1 MYSLKNS
8 YQTIERKKITSSNP
22 IKMFERKLW
31 SREELILA
39 LNLYLKLPFGKLH
52 SRTPEIVHLAGII
65 GRTPNSVAMRLNNF
79 ASVDPYHQ
87 QRGVVGLVGGKKQV
101 EPIWQEFI
109 NNKEELLFESE
120 KILAELEHASLEDKF
135 AEDLEGLGNYKGED
149 KMREVKTRVNQSI
162 FRQIVISNYTGR
174 CAITGIDVSQ
184 LLVAS
189 HILPWS
195 KSIDDRLNPENGIC
209 LSSLYDKA
217 YDKGYIGI
225 TEKFEVIISKELRA
239 RKNETYYDKHFSFL
253 ENLKIQAPAKY
264 YPNKRFLQF
273 HLDEIFRG

>member
-1 MYSLKNS
+1 M
-8 YQTIERKKITSSNP
+8 P
-22 IKMFERKLW
+22 ERKLW

-65 GRTPNSVAMRLNNF
+65 GRTPNSVAMRLNNY

-87 QRGVVGLVGGKKQV
+87 QRGIVGLGGGKKQV

-109 NNKEELLFESE
+109 TNKEELLFESE
-120 KILAELEHASLEDKF
+120 KILAELEHDSLEDKF
-135 AEDLEGLGNYKGED
+135 AEELHDLEGYKGED
-149 KMREVKTRVNQSI
+149 RIRQVKTRVNQTV
-162 FRQIVISNYTGR
+162 FRQIVISNYGGK
-174 CAITGIDVSQ
+174 CAITGIDIPA

-195 KSIDDRLNPENGIC
+195 KSVDDRLNPENGIC

-225 TEKFEVIISKELRA
+225 TEKFEIIISKELRV
-239 RKNETYYDKHFSFL
+239 RRNETYYEKHFSFL
-253 ENLKIQAPAKY
+253 ENMKMQVPAKY

-273 HLDEIFRG
+273 HLDEVFRG